1 VCGGAR
7 RRLVEQ
13 TERAGVGWRGRL
25 GLEGSLGV
33 HVLLGGAVDD
43 AWEDRP
49 DREAILIGTQDQLLS
64 RALMRGYAMSRY
76 LWPVHFAWLNND
88 CTWVMDEV
96 QLMGVGASTA
106 AQLQAFRERMGVSGS
121 VKTVWMTATLAEDR
135 LHTVDVRRAYVQQ
148 PFRATE
154 EPLLR
159 RLRAPKAL
167 ARAKAT
173 SGKRGSLGPLA

>member
-1 VCGGAR
+1 MAEFSKFFHDATGRPPYGYQTAFATGAVLPDLLEAPTGSGKTATAVLGWLWR
-7 RRLVEQ
+7 RRHGSDTQRAEAGRRLVFCLPMRTLVEQ
-13 TERAGVGWRGRL
+13 TERAVLGWRERL

-96 QLMGVGASTA
+96 QL
-106 AQLQAFRERMGVSGS
+106 
-121 VKTVWMTATLAEDR
+121 
-135 LHTVDVRRAYVQQ
+135 
-148 PFRATE
+148 
-154 EPLLR
+154 
-159 RLRAPKAL
+159 
-167 ARAKAT
+167 
-173 SGKRGSLGPLA
+173 